1 MNLIFYQSKLNVS
14 GDTEDVKNH
23 LV

>member
-14 GDTEDVKNH
+14 RDTEDVKNH